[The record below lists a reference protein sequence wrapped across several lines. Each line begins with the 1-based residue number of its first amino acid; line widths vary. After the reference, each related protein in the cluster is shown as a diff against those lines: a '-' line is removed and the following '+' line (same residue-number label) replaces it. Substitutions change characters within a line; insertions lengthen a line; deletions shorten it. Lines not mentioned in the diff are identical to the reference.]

1 MYVPETNFVQ
11 SQSFVGIYLTAPREN
26 SSDEVRQM
34 LQTAM
39 NNGYGGLKSY
49 IEQDITAGK
58 ITVSQFP
65 GEFMEIILC
74 GSLIGAVVLFF
85 YLLNTARKKTAPP
98 AGRKVYTPV
107 YLSIADDPEAVI
119 EGMDRFVA
127 GIEKT
132 ESAGDKW
139 RWSPMLIFFVGLGL
153 MGIDG
158 ILLVLGYAS
167 FVFTVGG
174 ILLWVAAFVMAR
186 SLRRSDSHDFSPR
199 YAGTKQILHTLRDDL
214 KPESSFLGHLD
225 LTGAM
230 LNTKVARE
238 SKDTQDRTTQ
248 YFRDEWLALK
258 AKLYDGN
265 ILRVSAIQK
274 SKKRKSYW
282 KRSRISGKMKM
293 KPEKYKGAAQS
304 LKVRIAVNP
313 ELYQIVPN
321 TEFRQGASIGKYTIA
336 RLNTEGGI
344 IDVTADSPFEEV
356 ESEHILGF
364 LHSAYSLLQRK
375 AA

>member
-1 MYVPETNFVQ
+1 
-11 SQSFVGIYLTAPREN
+11 
-26 SSDEVRQM
+26 
-34 LQTAM
+34 
-39 NNGYGGLKSY
+39 
-49 IEQDITAGK
+49 
-58 ITVSQFP
+58 
-65 GEFMEIILC
+65 MEIILC
-74 GSLIGAVVLFF
+74 GSLIGAVALFF
-85 YLLNTARKKTAPP
+85 YLLNTARKKTPP
-98 AGRKVYTPV
+98 PAAGRKEYTPV
-107 YLSIADDPEAVI
+107 YLSIADDPDAVI
-119 EGMDRFVA
+119 QGMDDFVA
-127 GIEKT
+127 EIQKT

-139 RWSPMLIFFVGLGL
+139 RWVPMMIFFAGLGL

-158 ILLVLGYAS
+158 ILLVLGYTS
-167 FVFTVGG
+167 VVFTVGG
-174 ILLWVAAFVMAR
+174 ILLWLAAFVMAR
-186 SLRRSDSHDFSPR
+186 GLRKSDSHDFSPR
-199 YAGTKQILHTLRDDL
+199 YSGTKQLLHTLRDDL
-214 KPESSFLGHLD
+214 KPASSFLGHLD

-230 LNTKVARE
+230 LDTKVARE
-238 SKDTQDRTTQ
+238 AKDTQDRTTQ

-293 KPEKYKGAAQS
+293 KPEKYKGAAQY

-313 ELYQIVPN
+313 ELYQIVPSA
-321 TEFRQGASIGKYTIA
+321 EFRQGANIGKYTIA
-336 RLNTEGGI
+336 QLNTEGGI
-344 IDVTADSPFEEV
+344 IDVTANSPFEEI